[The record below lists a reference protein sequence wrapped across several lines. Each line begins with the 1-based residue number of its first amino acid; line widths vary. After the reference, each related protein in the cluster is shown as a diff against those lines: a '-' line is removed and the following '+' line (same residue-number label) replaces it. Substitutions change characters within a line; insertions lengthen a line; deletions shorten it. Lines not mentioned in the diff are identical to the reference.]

1 MRIGLISDTHQPSDR
16 KSLWDEVRSVFAGV
30 DLILHAG
37 DIVEPV
43 VLDWLEEIA
52 PVLAAKGNN
61 DFGWQDERV
70 KDLQLI
76 EVGSSKVAVIH
87 DMPES
92 LPIPYLLGKYLGG
105 ERVDVIVTGHTH
117 VEMIDFREGVL
128 QINPG
133 SATHP
138 HLWST
143 RLGTVGLLE
152 IDRNDLNARVLRLG
166 ELPGLRNPGSEFE
179 FKRATGTVIEQPR
192 APSV

>member
-16 KSLWDEVRSVFAGV
+16 KSLWDEVRTIFAGV

-61 DFGWQDERV
+61 DFGWQDIRV
-70 KDLQLI
+70 REVQLI
-76 EVGSSKVAVIH
+76 EVGGHKVAVMH
-87 DMPES
+87 DMPEG
-92 LPIPYLLGKYLGG
+92 LPIPYLLDKYFRG

-117 VEMIDFREGVL
+117 VELMHFRDGVL

-138 HLWST
+138 HLWSM
-143 RLGTVGLLE
+143 RLGTIGLLE
-152 IDRNDLNARVLRLG
+152 VVQGDLNAQVLRLG

-179 FKRATGTVIEQPR
+179 FSRATGIVVERRKAT
-192 APSV
+192 SD